1 MSGFIEEFELKTF
14 FRKSLLPDILTGK
27 VDPATKSH
35 QFMERNGFKGR
46 ISLEEFTNFYLNKSV
61 MISSD
66 TKFKAD
72 CIDEWLLRDED
83 ANAFVA
89 NQAAVCSRNRS
100 PRRPKTVSFSVLSKN
115 SSEVS
120 LSPINSAAS
129 PKISLEVIEA
139 AVGGQAILDAQ
150 TKRFDSSDS
159 LASTDLHFQN
169 TTTITVDGSTDNEDE
184 EDDRRF
190 YSRLY
195 AFDLYSISPCTLQLL
210 II

>member
-14 FRKSLLPDILTGK
+14 FGKSLLPNILTGE
-27 VDPATKSH
+27 VDPATKSR
-35 QFMERNGFKGR
+35 QFMERNGFKGK
-46 ISLEEFTNFYLNKSV
+46 ISLEEFTNLYLNKSV

-72 CIDEWLLRDED
+72 CMDEWLLRDED

-89 NQAAVCSRNRS
+89 NQTAVCSRNRS

-120 LSPINSAAS
+120 LSPISAAS

>member
-120 LSPINSAAS
+120 LSPISAAS

-195 AFDLYSISPCTLQLL
+195 AFDLYSISSCTLQLL